1 MSPDDLER
9 LEKQLFDNRG
19 RLLTLWQT
27 FAEHFYPSMADFTVE
42 RSEGDEF
49 MEGLTTSYPVIARR
63 ELGDTLTSMLRPR
76 GQEWFSLRADR
87 EERETTE
94 ALQWMEWATGTQRR
108 AMYDPLSGFT
118 RATKQGD
125 HDFATFGQTP
135 ISVELSVDRS
145 RFLYRHWHLRDVAWI
160 EGADLQIS
168 HVGRKWQ
175 PTAVDLARTF
185 PRKVHS
191 EITSCIEQKKEPFK
205 KFKCIHFVIP
215 NEEKGPQP
223 YRSIHYDCDNKHVM
237 EDVPSWSRVYVIP
250 RWQTV
255 TGSPYA
261 HSPAAVAALPDAR
274 LIQAITLTLLD
285 AGEMYAAPP
294 MLAVQGAIRSD
305 IDLRSRGI
313 TWIDREY
320 DERSGEPLR
329 TLAQD
334 ARGYPIGAEL
344 REEARSMIADA
355 FFLSKLQLPPA
366 DGREMT
372 AYEVGQRVQ
381 EFIRTTMPL
390 FEPIEADYNAALCDA
405 TFDLGLRNGL
415 FGPLDAI
422 PESLRSAE
430 VRFVFKSPL
439 SDAVERQKSAQFM
452 ETANLLAMASQVD
465 PTASLQVNLPVMV
478 RDAIEA
484 ISPANWMR
492 SEDEY
497 AKAAAEQQAQAQMAQ
512 QIQGVDNLASVATN
526 VGGAA
531 DALTSVAA

>member
-1 MSPDDLER
+1 MTSDDLER

-19 RLLTLWQT
+19 KLLTLWQSL
-27 FAEHFYPSMADFTVE
+27 AENFYPSMADFTVE
-42 RSEGDEF
+42 RSAGDEF
-49 MEGLTTSYPVIARR
+49 MENLTTSYPVIARR

-76 GQEWFSLRADR
+76 GQEWFNLRADR
-87 EERETTE
+87 EERENTE

-175 PTAVDLARTF
+175 PTALDLSKTF
-185 PRKVHS
+185 PGKVHP
-191 EITSCIEQKKEPFK
+191 EVMACIEQKKEPFR
-205 KFKCIHFVIP
+205 KFNCVHFVIP
-215 NEEKGPQP
+215 NEEKGPAP
-223 YRSIHYDCDNKHVM
+223 HRSIHYDCENKYVM

-305 IDLRSRGI
+305 IDLRARGI
-313 TWIDREY
+313 TWVDREY

-329 TLAQD
+329 ALSQD

-422 PESLRSAE
+422 PESLRKAD

-439 SDAVERQKSAQFM
+439 SDAIERQKSSKFM
-452 ETANLLAMASQVD
+452 ETANLLAMAGQVD
-465 PTASLQVNLPVMV
+465 PTASMHVNMAVMV

-484 ISPANWMR
+484 VAPAKWMAT
-492 SEDEY
+492 DAEY
-497 AKAAAEQQAQAQMAQ
+497 EAAAKARQEQQDMMQ
-512 QIQGVDNLASVATN
+512 QIQGVDTLASVATN

-531 DALTSVAA
+531 DALQSVAA